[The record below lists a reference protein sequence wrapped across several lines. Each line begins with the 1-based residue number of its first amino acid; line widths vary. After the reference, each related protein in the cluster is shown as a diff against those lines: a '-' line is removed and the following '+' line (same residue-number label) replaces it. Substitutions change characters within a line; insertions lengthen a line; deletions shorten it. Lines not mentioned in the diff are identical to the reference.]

1 MSIMA
6 PLGTYP
12 RGPEDLP
19 KWFSELPDASALTE
33 QMIDSDPRGTGG
45 VFRVSVE
52 LADADLAADSTDPL
66 VVLVGLAFAGAR
78 LEDKLTEVV
87 RLSRT
92 RGKSWTQIGE
102 ALGMTKQSAW
112 SRFSGEE

>member
-1 MSIMA
+1 MSTMA
-6 PLGTYP
+6 PSGTYP

-19 KWFSELPDASALTE
+19 AWFAGLPHASAVTE
-33 QMIDSDPRGTGG
+33 QLIDSDPDGD

-52 LADADLAADSTDPL
+52 LAEADLAAQGTDPL
-66 VVLVGLAFAGAR
+66 VVLVGLAFAAAR
-78 LEDKLTEVV
+78 LEDKLTDVV
-87 RLSRT
+87 RVCRT